1 MAKCPYGLT
10 RTLRLI
16 TVMSLLFLASCTAQ
30 PSTRTVTLAQS
41 GSSIDLR
48 VGDTLLVALEGNPTT
63 GFDWALVGSASPA
76 LDLVERTFAPSSTAL
91 GASGTVTYRFKAA
104 AQGNTDLVI
113 NYSRSFESV
122 PPERTFKLTVRVGP
136 S

>member
-1 MAKCPYGLT
+1 MSFSARCIVGLV
-10 RTLRLI
+10 
-16 TVMSLLFLASCTAQ
+16 TVLSLLFLASCAAQ
-30 PSTRTVTLAQS
+30 PATRTVTFAQS
-41 GSSIDLR
+41 GSAIDLR

-76 LDLVERTFAPSSTAL
+76 LDLAERSFAPSSTAL
-91 GASGTVTYRFKAA
+91 GAAGTVTYRFKAV
-104 AQGNTDLVI
+104 AQGSTDLVM

-122 PPERTFKLTVRVGP
+122 PPERTFKLTVRVVP